1 MLRSSILS
9 KIESMT
15 KRQQTEVVINI
26 PKKLDSSIL
35 NKIEKKG
42 TTFNPVLA
50 RSLIK
55 EKEHQEFEKIEKMST
70 FEKVVKLQNILK
82 EIASMKIRFEANKD
96 RILEKIKDNTFKFY
110 ENKINMK
117 EIYDYCQSD
126 NLEDFIK
133 YELISEPIEYFDEK
147 GKDLYKDIYEF
158 FFLIRNNN
166 KLMLKLIDKCDKED
180 YENLSDFLVN
190 FCYED
195 TINSSFI
202 QEELMLLIYLI
213 LEKNI

>member
-96 RILEKIKDNTFKFY
+96 QILSKIKINTFKFY

-133 YELISEPIEYFDEK
+133 YELIS
-147 GKDLYKDIYEF
+147 
-158 FFLIRNNN
+158 
-166 KLMLKLIDKCDKED
+166 
-180 YENLSDFLVN
+180 
-190 FCYED
+190 
-195 TINSSFI
+195 
-202 QEELMLLIYLI
+202 
-213 LEKNI
+213 

>member
-1 MLRSSILS
+1 
-9 KIESMT
+9 
-15 KRQQTEVVINI
+15 
-26 PKKLDSSIL
+26 
-35 NKIEKKG
+35 
-42 TTFNPVLA
+42 
-50 RSLIK
+50 
-55 EKEHQEFEKIEKMST
+55 MST

-96 RILEKIKDNTFKFY
+96 QILSKIKENTFKFY

-126 NLEDFIK
+126 NLEDFII

-180 YENLSDFLVN
+180 Y
-190 FCYED
+190 
-195 TINSSFI
+195 
-202 QEELMLLIYLI
+202 
-213 LEKNI
+213 KN

>member
-96 RILEKIKDNTFKFY
+96 QILSKIKINTFKFY

-126 NLEDFIK
+126 NLEDYIK

-195 TINSSFI
+195 TI
-202 QEELMLLIYLI
+202 
-213 LEKNI
+213 

>member
-82 EIASMKIRFEANKD
+82 EIASMKLRFEANKD
-96 RILEKIKDNTFKFY
+96 QILSKIKINV
-110 ENKINMK
+110 NLIIWKI
-117 EIYDYCQSD
+117 
-126 NLEDFIK
+126 L
-133 YELISEPIEYFDEK
+133 
-147 GKDLYKDIYEF
+147 
-158 FFLIRNNN
+158 
-166 KLMLKLIDKCDKED
+166 
-180 YENLSDFLVN
+180 
-190 FCYED
+190 
-195 TINSSFI
+195 
-202 QEELMLLIYLI
+202 
-213 LEKNI
+213 